1 MSEFDWAGRK
11 RRVCEIHV
19 WRDRLAEI
27 QQDDGEGDPP
37 RCYSVSEIDANGEEI
52 RCLGG
57 YSSILRASRA
67 GLDRAKDLGVP
78 LREYADAAEGGMGPL
93 TDSWDPPETDE
104 TEGGAS

>member
-11 RRVCEIHV
+11 RRVREIHV

-52 RCLGG
+52 RRIGG
-57 YSSILRASRA
+57 YASPLRAFRA
-67 GLDRAKDLGVP
+67 GLARARELGVP
-78 LREYADAAEGGMGPL
+78 LREYADAYEGGNGPL
-93 TDSWDPPETDE
+93 TDSWDPPSE
-104 TEGGAS
+104 A